1 MATNLIGRRAAL
13 GGGALLA
20 AGPLVR
26 ARDARAQQNA
36 GPVRIGVLTDETGPY
51 ADSGGKGS
59 VLAAQMAVADFG
71 STVLGRPIEIVHG
84 DTQNKPDI
92 AASLARQWYDSGV
105 DAIVDLPVTSVASAV
120 QQVAKEKNRTVMIT
134 AGAAT
139 EFTSKT
145 CSPVSTHWADDTH
158 ALSVGAATH
167 IVKSGGKTWYF
178 ITVDYAFGAALER
191 DATEVITANGGR
203 VLGTVEYPIGNA
215 DYSSMLLQAQA
226 SEAQVIGL
234 ASVGADLV
242 NLVKQAGE
250 FGVQTSGRQTLVGFL
265 IYITEVHALGLQVA
279 QGFTFASG
287 FYWDQNDVSRAWSKH
302 FLATQ
307 KAMPTRVQAGVYTAS
322 LHFLK
327 GMQKAGTADCGRGE
341 QGHAGAAGGLPR
353 PPCLDPSRRASAVR
367 SQRLPGEIP
376 AGELGAVGLLRGHRD
391 NSGRSGLPAYE
402 PGLHELRRVF
412 GAELGNR
419 GRIPRRAA
427 LDSFR
432 ISHKAVT
439 PFTAPADGSAILP

>member
-1 MATNLIGRRAAL
+1 MVAINRGMSMATNLIGRRAAL

-203 VLGTVEYPIGNA
+203 VLGTV
-215 DYSSMLLQAQA
+215 STRS
-226 SEAQVIGL
+226 
-234 ASVGADLV
+234 
-242 NLVKQAGE
+242 
-250 FGVQTSGRQTLVGFL
+250 
-265 IYITEVHALGLQVA
+265 
-279 QGFTFASG
+279 
-287 FYWDQNDVSRAWSKH
+287 
-302 FLATQ
+302 
-307 KAMPTRVQAGVYTAS
+307 AMPTTRRCCC
-322 LHFLK
+322 K
-327 GMQKAGTADCGRGE
+327 
-341 QGHAGAAGGLPR
+341 PR
-353 PPCLDPSRRASAVR
+353 PRKRKSSGWQASAPTSSIWSNKPASSACKRADARR
-367 SQRLPGEIP
+367 S
-376 AGELGAVGLLRGHRD
+376 
-391 NSGRSGLPAYE
+391 
-402 PGLHELRRVF
+402 
-412 GAELGNR
+412 
-419 GRIPRRAA
+419 
-427 LDSFR
+427 LDS
-432 ISHKAVT
+432 
-439 PFTAPADGSAILP
+439 

>member
-203 VLGTVEYPIGNA
+203 VLGTVKYPIGNA

-287 FYWDQNDVSRAWSKH
+287 FYWDQNDVSRTWSKH

-327 GMQKAGTADCGRGE
+327 GMQKAATADSVAVNKAMRALPVDYLGRPASIRADGRV
-341 QGHAGAAGGLPR
+341 LYDLSVYR
-353 PPCLDPSRRASAVR
+353 VKSPPESRAPWDYYEAIAT
-367 SQRLPGEIP
+367 IP
-376 AGELGAVGLLRGHRD
+376 ADQAF
-391 NSGRSGLPAYE
+391 LPM
-402 PGLHELRRVF
+402 
-412 GAELGNR
+412 N
-419 GRIPRRAA
+419 
-427 LDSFR
+427 
-432 ISHKAVT
+432 
-439 PFTAPADGSAILP
+439 PACTS